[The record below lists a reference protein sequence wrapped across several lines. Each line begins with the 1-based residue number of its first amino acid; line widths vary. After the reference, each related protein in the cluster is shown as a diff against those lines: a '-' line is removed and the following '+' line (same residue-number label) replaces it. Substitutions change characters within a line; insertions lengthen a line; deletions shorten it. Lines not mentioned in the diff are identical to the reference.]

1 MAEDREMNRQL
12 LAAAMALAAA
22 ALWGSTGT
30 AQTLVANHMSPYWVG
45 ALRLLV
51 ACAFFFALGLAG
63 GRPKHPTT
71 PADSASQL
79 LALAAGVCIAVYNL
93 SFFAGVQLS
102 GVGVGTAIAIG
113 SGPIWAGLLQA
124 TLTKVPPKLDW
135 WLGTLLAVAG
145 GFMLTAGDAAGTRG
159 ALRGLW
165 PCLLAGLAYSSYALI
180 SQRLVRR
187 CAPSVA
193 LRWVFV
199 VATTVAIPSAIML
212 GGTFSPTPTNW
223 MVVLYLGLVATGV
236 SYLLF
241 AHALRH
247 ISGATGVTLAL
258 AEPVTAF
265 ALSVLVL
272 GYEPAA
278 LGYIGIALVLAGLLV
293 VARAEL
299 RGGVRTGATT
309 SASTTS

>member
-1 MAEDREMNRQL
+1 MLNRKL
-12 LAAAMALAAA
+12 LGASMALAAA

-30 AQTLVANHMSPYWVG
+30 AQTFVAGHVSPYWIG

-51 ACAFFFALGLAG
+51 ASAFFLALGLVDRRSTYLAVPLG
-63 GRPKHPTT
+63 
-71 PADSASQL
+71 ASSQL
-79 LALAAGVCIAVYNL
+79 LALAAGVSIAVYNL
-93 SFFAGVQLS
+93 AFFAGVQLS

-124 TLTKVPPKLDW
+124 TLTKVAPGLDW
-135 WLGTLLAVAG
+135 WLGTLLAIAG
-145 GFMLTAGDAAGTRG
+145 GFLLTAGDTAGVHG
-159 ALRGLW
+159 VLKGLW
-165 PCLLAGLAYSSYALI
+165 LCLVAGLAYSSYALI
-180 SQRLVRR
+180 SQRLVRS
-187 CAPSVA
+187 CAPSFA

-199 VATTVAIPSAIML
+199 VAAAIAVPSAVAL
-212 GGTFSPTPTNW
+212 GGSFSPTPANW
-223 MVVLYLGLVATGV
+223 MVVIYLGVVATGV

-265 ALSVLVL
+265 ALAILMLNYKPASL
-272 GYEPAA
+272 GY
-278 LGYIGIALVLAGLLV
+278 LGIAFVLAGLLV

-299 RGGVRTGATT
+299 RGGVSTGGAAAASATN
-309 SASTTS
+309 S

>member
-1 MAEDREMNRQL
+1 MNRQL
-12 LAAAMALAAA
+12 LGASMVLAAA

-30 AQTLVANHMSPYWVG
+30 AQTLVAGHMSPYWVG

-51 ACAFFFALGLAG
+51 ASAFFFVLDFAG
-63 GRPKHPTT
+63 GRPKHT
-71 PADSASQL
+71 AAAMDSSSQL
-79 LALAAGVCIAVYNL
+79 LALASGVAIAIYNL

-124 TLTKVPPKLDW
+124 TLTKVAPRLDW
-135 WLGTLLAVAG
+135 WLGTLIAVAG
-145 GFMLTAGDAAGTRG
+145 GFMLTAGDPAGP
-159 ALRGLW
+159 RGLLNGLW
-165 PCLLAGLAYSSYALI
+165 LCLLAGLAYSSYALI

-199 VATTVAIPSAIML
+199 VAATIAIPLAVL
-212 GGTFSPTPTNW
+212 LDGAFSPTLASW
-223 MVVLYLGLVATGV
+223 MVVVYLGVVATGV

-241 AHALRH
+241 AHALQH

-265 ALSVLVL
+265 VLAVLLLDYKPAGL
-272 GYEPAA
+272 GY
-278 LGYIGIALVLAGLLV
+278 LGIAFVLAGLLV

-299 RGGVRTGATT
+299 RGGARAASAR
-309 SASTTS
+309 SASTSSL

>member
-1 MAEDREMNRQL
+1 MNRQL
-12 LAAAMALAAA
+12 LGATMALAAA

-30 AQTLVANHMSPYWVG
+30 AQTLVAGHMSPYWVG

-51 ACAFFFALGLAG
+51 ASTFFFALGFVD
-63 GRPKHPTT
+63 GRPRSTT
-71 PADSASQL
+71 APMDLSNRL
-79 LALAAGVCIAVYNL
+79 LALAGGAAIAIYNL

-102 GVGVGTAIAIG
+102 GVGVGTAVAIG

-124 TLTKVPPKLDW
+124 TLTKVAPKLDW
-135 WLGTLLAVAG
+135 WLGTFLAVAG
-145 GFMLTAGDAAGTRG
+145 GFLLTAGDPAGPRG
-159 ALRGLW
+159 PLNGLW
-165 PCLLAGLAYSSYALI
+165 LCLLAGLAYSSYALI

-187 CAPSVA
+187 CVPSVA

-199 VATTVAIPSAIML
+199 VAASIAIPSAAAL
-212 GGTFSPTPTNW
+212 KGAFSPTLSNW
-223 MVVLYLGLVATGV
+223 VVVIYLGVVATGV

-265 ALSVLVL
+265 VLAILVL
-272 GYEPAA
+272 DYKPAG
-278 LGYIGIALVLAGLLV
+278 LGYLGIALVLAGLLV

-299 RGGVRTGATT
+299 RGGASAGTTT
-309 SASTTS
+309 SVSTSSL